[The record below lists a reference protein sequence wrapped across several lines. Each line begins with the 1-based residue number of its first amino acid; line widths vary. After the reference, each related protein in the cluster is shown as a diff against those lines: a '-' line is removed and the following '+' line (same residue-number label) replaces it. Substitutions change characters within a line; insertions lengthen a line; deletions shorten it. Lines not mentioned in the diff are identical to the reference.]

1 MIDDNRAANN
11 RGAVTAN
18 EAFFNEALTQKYA
31 LIVPHLKCSRIRNLY
46 GQLVR
51 DVFAHAQQYTEV
63 PNVLDLGA
71 GEGSATLPFL
81 ELGAR
86 VIAVDVSESQL
97 SELRRKCASYKD
109 RLEIRQVDIN
119 EALHTDE
126 HYDVLVMSSCLHHIP
141 DYVSALTAGVN
152 VLSRTGQIFS
162 FQDPIRYDTM
172 GTFSRSFNKLVYFS
186 WRVFQGAFVGGVSRT
201 LRRARGIYLH
211 DCPADNVEYHVVRNG
226 VDQDKIVELLSA
238 RGFDCKVIRYFST
251 QGSMFQ
257 LLGSALGIKNTFS
270 VIARRQ
276 EGHAASKPRAIERA
290 QRARGAFGRDTSD

>member
-11 RGAVTAN
+11 KGAVTAN

-31 LIVPHLKCSRIRNLY
+31 SIVPHLKYSRIRNLY

-81 ELGAR
+81 ELGAK

-119 EALHTDE
+119 EALQTDE

-186 WRVFQGAFVGGVSRT
+186 WRVFQGDFVGGVSRT

-238 RGFDCKVIRYFST
+238 RGFDCRVIRYFST

-270 VIARRQ
+270 IIARRQ
-276 EGHAASKPRAIERA
+276 EGHAASNPRAIECA
-290 QRARGAFGRDTSD
+290 QRAAGAFGRDTSD

>member
-11 RGAVTAN
+11 KGAVTAN

-31 LIVPHLKCSRIRNLY
+31 SIVPHLKYSRIRNLY

-81 ELGAR
+81 ELGAK

-141 DYVSALTAGVN
+141 DYVSALTAGVD

-172 GTFSRSFNKLVYFS
+172 GAFSRSFNKLVYFS
-186 WRVFQGAFVGGVSRT
+186 WRVFQGDFVGGVSRT

-238 RGFDCKVIRYFST
+238 RGFDCRVIRYFST

-270 VIARRQ
+270 IIARRQ
-276 EGHAASKPRAIERA
+276 EGYVASNPRAIECA
-290 QRARGAFGRDTSD
+290 QRAAGAFGRDTSD